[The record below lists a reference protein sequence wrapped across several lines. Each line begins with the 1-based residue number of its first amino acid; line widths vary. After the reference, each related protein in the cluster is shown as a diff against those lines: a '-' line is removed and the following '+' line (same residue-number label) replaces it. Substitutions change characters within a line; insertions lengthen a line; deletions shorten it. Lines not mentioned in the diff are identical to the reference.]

1 MVGLRISHRT
11 DRRYAPESLRG
22 LIVAMSNG
30 GKVRPARPGDNHNL
44 LGVCYDVR
52 NGEAYIACDSLAYA
66 EVDR

>member
-1 MVGLRISHRT
+1 
-11 DRRYAPESLRG
+11 
-22 LIVAMSNG
+22 MSNG